1 MVNTTCLVHLVSPPG
16 LSGLWGGARAGV
28 GRVEDG
34 VISERV
40 GAKAELDDAVHKA
53 YRGESSQ

>member
-1 MVNTTCLVHLVSPPG
+1 MVNTTCLVHSVNPPG
-16 LSGLWGGARAGV
+16 LSGLWGGARTGV

-40 GAKAELDDAVHKA
+40 DARVELDDAV
-53 YRGESSQ
+53 